1 MRRWCVLV
9 EASFFEQIRPS
20 AQWVCSES
28 DTSNTACVQWQSITD
43 AVDSCKKTNLSV
55 AALSSFQIH
64 SERSWNPRETLSAKY
79 ACVAQCWAIVFH
91 NPSISQC
98 HKSNDLTH
106 NLLGATGKVMRRV
119 IRLNGMICG
128 IRKWSFLQ
136 TKMADPWT
144 EDAAFSIQ
152 TKTRSGTISVE
163 VLCSSVET
171 HHVTALVTKS
181 KERDGLWWKVK
192 ETIHW
197 CTVKKLSR
205 DARTIL
211 PNRFWNHALWFVLVE
226 CTLSIAQFCGESI
239 GPANTFK
246 TRRSRW
252 WEGSTRFPCC
262 FTCYGR

>member
-1 MRRWCVLV
+1 MCIGRGIIFR
-9 EASFFEQIRPS
+9 A
-20 AQWVCSES
+20 
-28 DTSNTACVQWQSITD
+28 DTSFSAMSLLRKWYEQYCLRTMTEHNWCCRFLQEDKPVGHCCCRAFRYIVNND
-43 AVDSCKKTNLSV
+43 M
-55 AALSSFQIH
+55 
-64 SERSWNPRETLSAKY
+64 NPRETPSAKY
-79 ACVAQCWAIVFH
+79 TCVAQCWAIV
-91 NPSISQC
+91 SSVSM
-98 HKSNDLTH
+98 HKSIDLTH
-106 NLLGATGKVMRRV
+106 NLLTATGKVMRRV

-136 TKMADPWT
+136 TKTADPWT

-181 KERDGLWWKVK
+181 KERDGLWWTVK

-211 PNRFWNHALWFVLVE
+211 PNRFCNHALWFVLVE
-226 CTLSIAQFCGESI
+226 CILSIAQFCGESI
-239 GPANTFK
+239 GPANKFE

-252 WEGSTRFPCC
+252 WEGSTRFQCC